1 MPSTY
6 TLISSNVL
14 STATASVTF
23 SAIPSTYTDLVIRA
37 SARTDAAGQS
47 RDSVYLEFNGSGSSY
62 SNTFVRGTS
71 TAATSGT
78 FAFGIAS
85 PRGADADTATANT
98 FGSVE
103 WYVPNYAG
111 STNKP
116 VSVFGVQENN
126 TTTANDANIEA
137 VAGLWSNTAAITSI
151 VVKKVDGTNF
161 VSGSSFYL
169 YGISKS

>member
-1 MPSTY
+1 MAATY
-6 TLISSNVL
+6 TLINSNVL
-14 STATASVTF
+14 SSSAASVTF
-23 SAIPSTYTDLVIRA
+23 SAIPATFTDLVVRA
-37 SARTDAAGQS
+37 SARTDAAQT

-78 FAFGIAS
+78 YAFGIAS

-116 VSVFGVQENN
+116 VGVFGVQENN
-126 TTTANDANIEA
+126 TTTANNANVEA
-137 VAGLWSNTAAITSI
+137 VAGLWSNSAAITSI
-151 VVKKVDGTNF
+151 AIKKVDGTNF

-169 YGISKS
+169 YGISNA

>member
-1 MPSTY
+1 MPATY

-14 STATASVTF
+14 TSSAASITF
-23 SAIPSTYTDLVIRA
+23 SSIPATYTDLVVRA
-37 SARTDAAGQS
+37 SARTDSASS
-47 RDSVYLEFNGSGSSY
+47 RDAIYIEFNGSGSSY

-71 TAATSGT
+71 TLATSGT
-78 FAFGIAS
+78 YAFGIAS
-85 PRGADADTATANT
+85 PRGADGATATSNT

-103 WYVPNYAG
+103 WYIPNYLA

-137 VAGLWSNTAAITSI
+137 VAGLWSNSAAITSI
-151 VVKKVDGTNF
+151 VIKKVDGTNF

-169 YGISKS
+169 YGISNA

>member
-1 MPSTY
+1 MPNTY
-6 TLISSNVL
+6 ELIKGETLTT
-14 STATASVTF
+14 TAASYTF
-23 SAIPSTYTDLVIRA
+23 TAIPSTFTDLVVRA
-37 SARTDAAGQS
+37 SARTDAAQT

-103 WYVPNYAG
+103 WYIPNYAG

-126 TTTANDANIEA
+126 TSDANDANIEA

-151 VVKKVDGTNF
+151 VVKKIDGTNF

-169 YGISKS
+169 YGIKKS